1 MDTDSDQG
9 TYGVN
14 HSIII
19 SIRGEEIDCSNSN
32 FLLESNAIKYENTN
46 PFVIDMEV
54 SEDEF
59 SLISKFLRKK
69 KINIDSKDK
78 YKLFKELN
86 NSIQLPYLS
95 NKLHLYK
102 QNQKIQM
109 LCEFNDLMELYHTI
123 ISFHYNLEETIE
135 RSSEII
141 LHTGTKLFVRTV
153 FYAIL
158 ANPNRTDDYIAILR
172 HLPEHTKS
180 FEYFIDYYESE
191 FENIL
196 SDHSFKNEIYYIG
209 HYLISKGFIK
219 KEELFSK
226 IQSNVFPLLFV
237 DIFDKNPSSIS
248 RQSVKSS
255 FFYEN
260 LSSLSDNNWELH
272 KKLVNAGVN
281 PNPIAISIRLNDIN
295 SLKLYYSNPYF
306 DPNMI
311 LEKSFYERT
320 TISSKNLNL
329 IEYSAFHNSIDCFD
343 FLVQSSASNPFRNN
357 SIFKFLICGNSPYLN
372 RHKPSE
378 YRDFLKYAIYYHNC
392 CAIVNIIDDDDM
404 EYDYDTINYAKLMI
418 QFCEFEGLVYLLQ
431 STPISISDL
440 KELIGCAE
448 ENHNDFVVKIIQTII
463 RMK

>member
-1 MDTDSDQG
+1 MDTDSDHE
-9 TYGVN
+9 TYGRN
-14 HSIII
+14 QPIII
-19 SIRGEEIDCSNSN
+19 SIRGAEIDCSNSN

-54 SEDEF
+54 SDEEF
-59 SLISKFLRKK
+59 SLIRRFLRKK

-86 NSIQLPYLS
+86 DSIQLPYLS

-102 QNQKIQM
+102 QNRKVEM
-109 LCEFNDLMELYHTI
+109 LSEFSNLMELYQTI
-123 ISFHYNLEETIE
+123 ILFHYDLEETIE

-158 ANPNRTDDYIAILR
+158 AKPNQTEDYIAILR
-172 HLPEHTKS
+172 HLPGNTKS
-180 FEYFIDYYESE
+180 FQYFIDYYESE

-209 HYLISKGFIK
+209 HFLISKGFIR

-237 DIFDKNPSSIS
+237 DIFKINPSSIS

-260 LSSLSDNNWELH
+260 LASLSENDWELH

-281 PNPIAISIRLNDIN
+281 PNPIAMSIRRNDTN
-295 SLKLYYSNPYF
+295 SLQSYFSNPYF

-311 LEKSFYERT
+311 LEKSIYERS

-343 FLVQSSASNPFRNN
+343 LLVQNSAIDPFRNN
-357 SIFKFLICGNSPYLN
+357 LIFKFLICGNFPYLY
-372 RHKPSE
+372 RHNVSE
-378 YRDFLKYAIYYHNC
+378 YRDFIKYAIYYHNC
-392 CAIVNIIDDDDM
+392 YAIINIINDDDM
-404 EYDYDTINYAKLMI
+404 EYDYHTINLAKLMI
-418 QFCEFEGLVYLLQ
+418 QFCEFQGLAYLLK
-431 STPISISDL
+431 SIPISISNL
-440 KELIGCAE
+440 KELISCAE
-448 ENHNDFVVKIIQTII
+448 ENHNDLIVKIIQEII